1 MAPDPALYAYIL
13 AGGQGERLWPLSV
26 SARPK
31 QFLDLFGGEPLL
43 VQTFRRLS
51 GVVSPQRCAVITL
64 AELCEPT
71 RELLCELPPSQI
83 LCEPCA
89 RNTAAAVAFACG
101 HLLRQDPDA
110 VLALLPAD
118 HVMTH
123 PEVFRVALADAAQ
136 RVSKCPV
143 IATLGVAPTFPATGY
158 GYMACGDAVPT
169 TEACQTAFFQVRRF
183 VEKPDE
189 ATARAYLTTGR
200 YLWNVGIFIARVS
213 TFREA
218 FRRHAPAYL
227 PLIDRPEDAETL
239 YPTLPKRSFD
249 VAVMEHYREIIVAR
263 AELGWDDVGSLEAFA
278 RHFPADVQGNI
289 LLAPAVTLDASG
301 NLVVSQGDLRTTA
314 LLGVHDL
321 AVIHTPQATLICPRA
336 QAQRLRDLLPCL
348 PEALR

>member
-1 MAPDPALYAYIL
+1 MAKSVPLYASIL

-43 VQTFRRLS
+43 VQTFRRLT
-51 GVVSPQRCAVITL
+51 GLVPPERCAVVTL
-64 AELCEPT
+64 GELREPTAEL
-71 RELLCELPPSQI
+71 LGELPPEQI

-89 RNTAAAVAFACG
+89 RNTAAAVALACG
-101 HLLRQDPDA
+101 HLLRRDPSA

-118 HVMTH
+118 HVMTR
-123 PEVFRVALADAAQ
+123 PEAFRAALADAAQ
-136 RVSKCPV
+136 AVAVRPA
-143 IATLGVAPTFPATGY
+143 IATLGAEPTFPATGY
-158 GYMACGDAVPT
+158 GYLACGESVPSP
-169 TEACQTAFFQVRRF
+169 EGCQTPLFQVRRF

-200 YLWNVGIFIARVS
+200 YLWNVGIFVAQVA

-218 FRRHAPAYL
+218 FRRYAPEYL
-227 PLIDRPEDAETL
+227 PLIDHPEAAEAL

-249 VAVMEHYREIIVAR
+249 VAVMEQCQDILVAH
-263 AELGWDDVGSLEAFA
+263 ADLGWDDVGSLEAFA
-278 RHFPADVQGNI
+278 RHFPADAQGNI

-301 NLVVSQGDLRTTA
+301 CLVASAADARTTA
-314 LLGVHDL
+314 LMGVRDL

-336 QAQRLRDLLPCL
+336 QAQRLRELLPLL
-348 PEALR
+348 PSALR

>member
-1 MAPDPALYAYIL
+1 MDSAPTLYAYIL

-43 VQTFRRLS
+43 VQTFRRITGL
-51 GVVSPQRCAVITL
+51 VPPERCAVITL
-64 AELCEPT
+64 RELCEPT
-71 RELLCELPPSQI
+71 AERLRELSPDQI

-89 RNTAAAVAFACG
+89 RNTAAAVALACG
-101 HLLRQDPDA
+101 NLLRQDPEA

-118 HVMTH
+118 HVMTR
-123 PEVFRVALADAAQ
+123 PEAFRVALADAAL
-136 RVSKCPV
+136 VASECSA
-143 IATLGVAPTFPATGY
+143 IATLGAAPTFPATGY
-158 GYMACGDAVPT
+158 GYLACGEAVPT
-169 TEACQTAFFQVRRF
+169 NEAFQTAFFQVRQF

-200 YLWNVGIFIARVS
+200 YLWNVGIFIARVA

-218 FRRHAPAYL
+218 FRRHAPEYL
-227 PLIDRPEDAETL
+227 PLIDRPEDAEAL

-263 AELGWDDVGSLEAFA
+263 SELGWDDVGSLEAFA
-278 RHFPADVQGNI
+278 RHFPADAQGNT

-301 NLVVSQGDLRTTA
+301 NLVVSQGDARTTA

-321 AVIHTPQATLICPRA
+321 AVIHTPQATLVCPRA
-336 QAQRLRDLLPCL
+336 QAQRVRDLLPRL